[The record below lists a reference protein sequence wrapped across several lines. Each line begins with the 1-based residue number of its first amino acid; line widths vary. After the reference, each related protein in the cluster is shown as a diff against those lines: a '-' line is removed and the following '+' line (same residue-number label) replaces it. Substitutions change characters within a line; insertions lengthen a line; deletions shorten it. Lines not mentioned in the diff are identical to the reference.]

1 MKIKINSSILDV
13 TLEKEESLGE
23 VIPQIKNWLLESG
36 MHIKEV
42 LKDGEPLYIENTGS
56 WETTAISSVND
67 LDITAINESEK
78 YVEDLQVVYQYT
90 TMLLGAVETGNSK
103 LIKDLLEDKEL
114 IAGSL
119 DYLFASGIRKTH
131 STQFLKVIEEAYSEN
146 DNADSQNTDNLK
158 EYLKSLSFLLQ
169 KRIEEVADPVRA
181 MKTAA
186 LALKELIPDISEVS
200 ILLQTGKDQQ
210 AYSSVIAFIEI
221 SETLIRIFS
230 ILKETGLMD
239 SANISVNG
247 TSFDSFYSGFNEILK
262 ELAEAFDSSDTVLI
276 GDLLEYEIVPKI
288 DMLLDFI
295 ALIEKKQE

>member
-1 MKIKINSSILDV
+1 MEIKINSSNLDV

-42 LKDGEPLYIENTGS
+42 FKDGEPLYIENTGS
-56 WETTAISSVND
+56 WETTSISSVKD
-67 LDITAINESEK
+67 LEITAITESEK
-78 YVEDLQVVYQYT
+78 YVDDLQVVYQYV
-90 TMLLGAVETGNSK
+90 TMLNGAVETGNSK

-131 STQFLKVIEEAYSEN
+131 STQFLKVTEEAFPEGGGGE
-146 DNADSQNTDNLK
+146 NTDKLK

-200 ILLQTGKDQQ
+200 ILLQTGRDQQ
-210 AYSSVIAFIEI
+210 AYGSVIAFIEI
-221 SETLIRIFS
+221 SETLIRVFS
-230 ILKETGLMD
+230 ILKEAGLMNSGD
-239 SANISVNG
+239 ISVDG
-247 TSFDSFYSGFNEILK
+247 ISFDSFYSGFNEILK

-288 DMLLDFI
+288 DTLLEFI